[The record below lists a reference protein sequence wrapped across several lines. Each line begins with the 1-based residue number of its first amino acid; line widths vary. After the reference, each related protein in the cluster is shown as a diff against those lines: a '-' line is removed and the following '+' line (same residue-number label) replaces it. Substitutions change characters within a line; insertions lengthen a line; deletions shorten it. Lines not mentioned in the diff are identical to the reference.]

1 MKILHVTPFYP
12 PNKGGI
18 SNLAFFITS
27 NLMIFGT
34 DIKIITSRSLNER
47 YYEKNSEHVSRIV
60 SFYFPG
66 WPFPTLKSL

>member
-27 NLMIFGT
+27 NLMNFGN
-34 DIKIITSRSLNER
+34 RN
-47 YYEKNSEHVSRIV
+47 KNNYI
-60 SFYFPG
+60 
-66 WPFPTLKSL
+66 